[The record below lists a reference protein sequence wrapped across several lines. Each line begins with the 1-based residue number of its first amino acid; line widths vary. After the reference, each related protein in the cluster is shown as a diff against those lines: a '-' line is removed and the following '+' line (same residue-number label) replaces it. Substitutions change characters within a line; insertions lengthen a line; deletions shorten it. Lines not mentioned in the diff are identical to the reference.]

1 MTLLNNGIYISFVL
15 NFTDWAT
22 VVGYLL
28 ISRPFIGSS
37 KDNLSHSERLEV
49 LITFFLLYS
58 LLLLLLFKSLLSFIV
73 FKQMHQSY
81 FKKCK
86 C

>member
-1 MTLLNNGIYISFVL
+1 MMVFMSHFVL

-28 ISRPFIGSS
+28 ISRPFIGSR

-49 LITFFLLYS
+49 LITNIYL
-58 LLLLLLFKSLLSFIV
+58 
-73 FKQMHQSY
+73 
-81 FKKCK
+81 
-86 C
+86 